1 MNINNWIKEAIN
13 SPVRLAIPIM
23 THPGI
28 EMTGKTILEAV
39 TDGNVHFAAIKAV
52 NERFPSAASTV
63 IMDLTVEAEAFGAE
77 VQFSEHEVP
86 SVTGRLVSGYD
97 SVQQLKVP
105 DLSAGRI
112 PQYILANRLAAEN
125 IHGKP
130 VWSGC
135 IGPFSL
141 AGRLYDM
148 TEIMMDMFIEPQAVH
163 LLLQKCTEFII
174 KYIAELKRTGVDG
187 ILIAEPAAGLLS
199 NDDCR
204 DFSSVYV
211 KQIVDALQDDSFA
224 VILHNCGNR
233 GQCTP
238 AMLYTGAAGYHF
250 GNAMNMKEALDSC
263 PDNVLVMGNIS
274 PVDLFKMGT
283 PEMMRQAVLELL
295 HQTAGYEN
303 FVLSS
308 GCDTP
313 PESPFANI
321 EAFYAALGEFNGAAV

>member
-1 MNINNWIKEAIN
+1 MNVKNWIKDVIN
-13 SPVRLAIPIM
+13 SPVRLAVPVM

-28 EMTGKTILEAV
+28 EMIGKTILEAV
-39 TDGNVHFAAIKAV
+39 TDGHVHFAAVKAV
-52 NERFPSAASTV
+52 NERFPSAAATT

-77 VQFSEHEVP
+77 IHFSENEVP
-86 SVTGRLVSGYD
+86 TVTGRLVSDYD
-97 SVQQLKVP
+97 SVEQLKIPEV
-105 DLSAGRI
+105 SAGRV

-125 IHGKP
+125 INDKP

-148 TEIMMDMFIEPQAVH
+148 TEIMVGMYIEPDTIN

-174 KYIAELKRTGVDG
+174 KYGKELKKTGVDG

-199 NDDCR
+199 NDDCQN
-204 DFSSVYV
+204 FSSVYV
-211 KQIVDALQDDSFA
+211 KQIVEALQDDSFA
-224 VILHNCGNR
+224 VFLHNCGNK

-238 AMLYTGAAGYHF
+238 AMLYTGASGYHF
-250 GNAMNMKEALDSC
+250 GDAMNMKEALEAC

-274 PVDLFKMGT
+274 PVGMFKMGT
-283 PEMMRQAVLELL
+283 PETMRQTVLDLL
-295 HQTAGYEN
+295 HQTENDKN

-313 PESPFANI
+313 PQSPFANI
-321 EAFYAALGEFNGAAV
+321 EAFYDALEEFNQIG

>member
-1 MNINNWIKEAIN
+1 MNVSNWVNDVINN
-13 SPVRLAIPIM
+13 PMRLAIPVM

-39 TDGNVHFAAIKAV
+39 TDGNVHFAAIKAI

-77 VQFSEHEVP
+77 IHFSEHEVP
-86 SVTGRLVSGYD
+86 SVIGRLVSDFD
-97 SVQQLKVP
+97 SVEQLKVP
-105 DLSAGRI
+105 ELSAGRI

-125 IHGKP
+125 INDKP

-148 TEIMMDMFIEPQAVH
+148 TEIMVGMYIDTDAVR
-163 LLLQKCTEFII
+163 LLLEKCTEFII
-174 KYIAELKRTGVDG
+174 KYGKELKKTGVDG
-187 ILIAEPAAGLLS
+187 IVIAEPAAGLLS
-199 NDDCR
+199 NEDCQE
-204 DFSSVYV
+204 FSSVYV
-211 KQIVDALQDDSFA
+211 KQIIEALQDDSFA
-224 VILHNCGNR
+224 VILHNCGNH
-233 GQCTP
+233 GHCTP
-238 AMLYTGAAGYHF
+238 AMLHTGALGYHF
-250 GNAMNMKEALDSC
+250 GDAMDMQEALESC

-274 PVDLFKMGT
+274 PVGLFKMGT
-283 PEMMRQAVLELL
+283 PETMREAVLDLL
-295 HQTAGYEN
+295 HQTKNHKN

-313 PESPFANI
+313 PQAPFANI
-321 EAFYAALGEFNGAAV
+321 EAFYAALKEFNSNQ